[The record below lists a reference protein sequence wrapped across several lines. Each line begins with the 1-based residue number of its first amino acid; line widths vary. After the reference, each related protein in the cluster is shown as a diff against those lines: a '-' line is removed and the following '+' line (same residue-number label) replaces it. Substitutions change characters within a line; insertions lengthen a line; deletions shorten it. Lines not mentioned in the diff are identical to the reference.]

1 VPVHPPH
8 SLFAASTVA
17 FTTLAFTSLLAIVNP
32 LSAVPLYVTAT
43 ADLNARQRAS
53 TLRIAVATGVVALVL
68 FGLAGTYILR
78 FFGITTYAFR
88 IAGGLIF
95 ISIGTDMLN
104 ARRSGAKT
112 TLGEEQEAE
121 LKQDIGI
128 IPLGIPTLAGPGS
141 ITTVITLTSEADTRW
156 QLAGLYASIVAV
168 MLVAWGLL
176 AIAPMIVRR
185 VGRTG
190 MNVMTRLMGLIVMV
204 VGVQFI
210 IEGVRTVAVDILG
223 R

>member
-1 VPVHPPH
+1 MIPHPH

-32 LSAVPLYVTAT
+32 LSAVPLYVAAT
-43 ADLNARQRAS
+43 ADLTARQRAS
-53 TLRIAVATGVVALVL
+53 TLRIAVATGIAALVL

-95 ISIGTDMLN
+95 LGIGNDMLN
-104 ARRSGAKT
+104 ARRSGSKMTA
-112 TLGEEQEAE
+112 GEEQEAE

-141 ITTVITLTSEADTRW
+141 ITTVITLTAQADTRW

-168 MLVAWGLL
+168 MALSWAVLAVA
-176 AIAPMIVRR
+176 PRIVRR

-190 MNVMTRLMGLIVMV
+190 MNVMTRLMGLLVMV

-210 IEGVRTVAVDILG
+210 IEGVRTVAVEILG

>member
-1 VPVHPPH
+1 MAVHH
-8 SLFAASTVA
+8 SLFASSTIS

-43 ADLNARQRAS
+43 AELSPRQRAS
-53 TLRIAVATGVVALVL
+53 TLRIAVATGVAALVL
-68 FGLAGTYILR
+68 FGLAGTFILR

-95 ISIGTDMLN
+95 LGIGNDMLN
-104 ARRSGAKT
+104 ARRSGSKT
-112 TLGEEQEAE
+112 TPGEEQEAE
-121 LKQDIGI
+121 QKQDIGI

-141 ITTVITLTSEADTRW
+141 ITTVITLTAQSDTRP
-156 QLAGLYASIVAV
+156 QLVGLYGAIAGVMALSWAV
-168 MLVAWGLL
+168 L
-176 AIAPMIVRR
+176 AIAPVIVKR

-210 IEGVRTVAVDILG
+210 IEGVRTVALDIMG

>member
-1 VPVHPPH
+1 MIGQTV
-8 SLFAASTVA
+8 VA

-43 ADLNARQRAS
+43 ADQTDRQRAA
-53 TLRIAVATGVVALVL
+53 TLRLAVATGVIALVVS
-68 FGLAGTYILR
+68 GLAGTYILR

-95 ISIGTDMLN
+95 LSIGTDMLN
-104 ARRSGAKT
+104 ARRTGSKT
-112 TLGEEQEAE
+112 TPSEEQEAE
-121 LKQDIGI
+121 QKQDVGI

-141 ITTVITLTSEADTRW
+141 ITTVITLTAQGDSRW
-156 QLAGLYASIVAV
+156 ELLGLYGAIVAV
-168 MLVAWGLL
+168 MLLSWGIL
-176 AIAPMIVRR
+176 AVSPFIVRR

-190 MNVMTRLMGLIVMV
+190 MNVMTRLMGLLVMV

-210 IEGVRTVAVDILG
+210 IEGVRTVAVDILN
-223 R
+223 RS

>member
-1 VPVHPPH
+1 MIPHPH

-32 LSAVPLYVTAT
+32 LSAVPLYVAAT
-43 ADLNARQRAS
+43 ADLTAKQRTS
-53 TLRIAVATGVVALVL
+53 TLRLAVATGIVALVL

-95 ISIGTDMLN
+95 LGIGNDMLN
-104 ARRSGAKT
+104 ARRSGVKT
-112 TLGEEQEAE
+112 TPGEEQEAE

-141 ITTVITLTSEADTRW
+141 ITTVITLTAQADTRW

-168 MLVAWGLL
+168 MGVSWAVLAVA
-176 AIAPMIVRR
+176 PVIVRR

-190 MNVMTRLMGLIVMV
+190 MNVMTRLMGLLVMV

-210 IEGVRTVAVDILG
+210 SEGVRTVALDILG

>member
-1 VPVHPPH
+1 MINQNT
-8 SLFAASTVA
+8 AA

-43 ADLNARQRAS
+43 ADQSDRQRAA
-53 TLRIAVATGVVALVL
+53 TLRLAVATGVIALVVS
-68 FGLAGTYILR
+68 GLAGTFILQ

-95 ISIGTDMLN
+95 LSIGTDMLN
-104 ARRSGAKT
+104 ARRTGSKPTAT
-112 TLGEEQEAE
+112 EEKEAE
-121 LKQDIGI
+121 QKQDVGI

-141 ITTVITLTSEADTRW
+141 ITTVITLTAQADRK
-156 QLAGLYASIVAV
+156 LELVGLYGAIVAV
-168 MLVAWGLL
+168 MLISWGVLAVAPL
-176 AIAPMIVRR
+176 IVRR
-185 VGRTG
+185 VGPTG
-190 MNVMTRLMGLIVMV
+190 MNVMTRLMGLLVMV

-210 IEGVRTVAVDILG
+210 IEGVRTVALDIIK

>member
-1 VPVHPPH
+1 VIGQ
-8 SLFAASTVA
+8 SAIA

-43 ADLNARQRAS
+43 ADQTDTQRAA
-53 TLRIAVATGVVALVL
+53 TLRLAVATGVIALVIS
-68 FGLAGTYILR
+68 GLAGTFILR

-95 ISIGTDMLN
+95 LSIGTDMLN
-104 ARRSGAKT
+104 ARRTGSKITAS
-112 TLGEEQEAE
+112 EEQEAE
-121 LKQDIGI
+121 QKQDVGI

-141 ITTVITLTSEADTRW
+141 ITTVITLTAQSGDSKWE
-156 QLAGLYASIVAV
+156 LAGLYGAIVAV
-168 MLVAWGLL
+168 MLVSWGLL
-176 AIAPMIVRR
+176 AVAPFIVKR

-190 MNVMTRLMGLIVMV
+190 MNVMTRLMGLLVMV

-210 IEGVRTVAVDILG
+210 IEGVRTVAVDILNHS
-223 R
+223 

>member
-1 VPVHPPH
+1 VIQH
-8 SLFAASTVA
+8 STFA

-43 ADLNARQRAS
+43 SDLNKAQRAS
-53 TLRIAVATGVVALVL
+53 TLRVAVATGIISLVA

-95 ISIGTDMLN
+95 LGIGSDMLK
-104 ARRSGAKT
+104 ARRSRDRT
-112 TLGEEQEAE
+112 TRTEQEEAE
-121 LKQDIGI
+121 QKSDVGI

-141 ITTVITLTSEADTRW
+141 ITTVITLTAQATSRME
-156 QLAGLYASIVAV
+156 LIGLYGAIVAV
-168 MLVAWGLL
+168 MIVAWMVL
-176 AIAPMIVRR
+176 AVAPFIVKR

-190 MNVMTRLMGLIVMV
+190 MNVMTRLMGLLIMV
-204 VGVQFI
+204 IGVQFI
-210 IEGVRTVAVDILG
+210 IEGVRTVALDIL
-223 R
+223 RQA

>member
-1 VPVHPPH
+1 MVVHPH

-68 FGLAGTYILR
+68 FGLAGT
-78 FFGITTYAFR
+78 F
-88 IAGGLIF
+88 IAG
-95 ISIGTDMLN
+95 
-104 ARRSGAKT
+104 RH
-112 TLGEEQEAE
+112 
-121 LKQDIGI
+121 
-128 IPLGIPTLAGPGS
+128 TLATRG
-141 ITTVITLTSEADTRW
+141 TVRVDRRHD
-156 QLAGLYASIVAV
+156 
-168 MLVAWGLL
+168 
-176 AIAPMIVRR
+176 APV

-204 VGVQFI
+204 VGVQFT

>member
-1 VPVHPPH
+1 MAPHH
-8 SLFAASTVA
+8 SLFASSTIS

-43 ADLNARQRAS
+43 AELSPRQRAS
-53 TLRIAVATGVVALVL
+53 TLRIAVATGVAALVL
-68 FGLAGTYILR
+68 FGLAGTFILR
-78 FFGITTYAFR
+78 FFGITTYAFH

-95 ISIGTDMLN
+95 LGIGNDMLN
-104 ARRSGAKT
+104 ARRSGSKT
-112 TLGEEQEAE
+112 TPGEEQEAE
-121 LKQDIGI
+121 QKQDIGI

-141 ITTVITLTSEADTRW
+141 ITTVITLTAQADTRP
-156 QLAGLYASIVAV
+156 QLMGLYGAIAGVMALSWAV
-168 MLVAWGLL
+168 L
-176 AIAPMIVRR
+176 AIAPVIVKR

-210 IEGVRTVAVDILG
+210 IEGVRTVALDIMG

>member
-1 VPVHPPH
+1 VAAHH
-8 SLFAASTVA
+8 SLFASSTIS

-43 ADLNARQRAS
+43 AELSPRQRAS
-53 TLRIAVATGVVALVL
+53 TLRIAVATGVAALVL
-68 FGLAGTYILR
+68 FGLAGTFILR

-95 ISIGTDMLN
+95 LGIGNDMLN
-104 ARRSGAKT
+104 ARRSGSKT
-112 TLGEEQEAE
+112 TPGEEQEAE
-121 LKQDIGI
+121 QKQDIGI

-141 ITTVITLTSEADTRW
+141 ITTVITLTAQADTRP
-156 QLAGLYASIVAV
+156 QLVGLYGAIAGVMALSWAV
-168 MLVAWGLL
+168 L
-176 AIAPMIVRR
+176 AIAPVIVKR

-210 IEGVRTVAVDILG
+210 IEGVRTVALDIMG

>member
-1 VPVHPPH
+1 MIGQ
-8 SLFAASTVA
+8 SAIA

-43 ADLNARQRAS
+43 ADQTDRQRAA
-53 TLRIAVATGVVALVL
+53 TLRLAVATGVIALVIS
-68 FGLAGTYILR
+68 GLAGTFILR

-95 ISIGTDMLN
+95 LSIGTDMLN
-104 ARRSGAKT
+104 ARRTGSKITAS
-112 TLGEEQEAE
+112 EEQEAE
-121 LKQDIGI
+121 QKQDVGI

-141 ITTVITLTSEADTRW
+141 ITTVITLTAQSGDSKWE
-156 QLAGLYASIVAV
+156 LAGLYGAIVAV
-168 MLVAWGLL
+168 MLVSWGLL
-176 AIAPMIVRR
+176 AVAPFIVKR

-190 MNVMTRLMGLIVMV
+190 MNVMTRLMGLLVMV

-210 IEGVRTVAVDILG
+210 IEGVRTVAVDILNHS
-223 R
+223 

>member
-1 VPVHPPH
+1 MTGQNA
-8 SLFAASTVA
+8 LA

-43 ADLNARQRAS
+43 SDQSDAQRAS
-53 TLRIAVATGVVALVL
+53 TLRLAVATGVMTLVIA
-68 FGLAGTYILR
+68 GLAGTFILR

-95 ISIGTDMLN
+95 LSIGTDMLN
-104 ARRSGAKT
+104 ARRSGSKVT
-112 TLGEEQEAE
+112 PSEEEEAE
-121 LKQDIGI
+121 QKQDVGI

-141 ITTVITLTSEADTRW
+141 ITTVITLTAQADGRLE
-156 QLAGLYASIVAV
+156 LAGLYGAIVAV
-168 MLVAWGLL
+168 MLISWGVL
-176 AIAPMIVRR
+176 AVTPLIVRR

-190 MNVMTRLMGLIVMV
+190 MNVMTRLMGLLVMV

-210 IEGVRTVAVDILG
+210 IEGVRTVAVDIL
-223 R
+223 RQ

>member
-1 VPVHPPH
+1 MAVHH
-8 SLFAASTVA
+8 SLFASSTIS

-43 ADLNARQRAS
+43 AELSPRQRSS
-53 TLRIAVATGVVALVL
+53 TLRIAVATGVAALVL

-95 ISIGTDMLN
+95 LGIGNDMLN
-104 ARRSGAKT
+104 ARRSGSKT
-112 TLGEEQEAE
+112 TPGEEQEAE
-121 LKQDIGI
+121 QKQDIGI

-141 ITTVITLTSEADTRW
+141 ITTVITLTAQADTRL
-156 QLAGLYASIVAV
+156 QLIGLYGAIAAV
-168 MLVAWGLL
+168 MGVSWIVL
-176 AIAPMIVRR
+176 AIAPVIVKR

-210 IEGVRTVAVDILG
+210 IEGVRTVALDIMG

>member
-1 VPVHPPH
+1 LISH
-8 SLFAASTVA
+8 STIA

-43 ADLNARQRAS
+43 SDLNSRQRAS
-53 TLRIAVATGVVALVL
+53 TLRIAVATGIIALVA

-95 ISIGTDMLN
+95 LGIGSDMLQ
-104 ARRSGAKT
+104 ARQSRDRTSRG
-112 TLGEEQEAE
+112 EQEATE
-121 LKQDIGI
+121 QKSDVGI

-141 ITTVITLTSEADTRW
+141 ITTVITLTAQADNRM
-156 QLAGLYASIVAV
+156 QLVGLYSAIIAV
-168 MLVAWGLL
+168 MLVSWLVL
-176 AIAPMIVRR
+176 AVAPFIVKR

-190 MNVMTRLMGLIVMV
+190 MSVMTRLMGLLLMV
-204 VGVQFI
+204 IGVQFI
-210 IEGVRTVAVDILG
+210 IEGVRTVALDIL
-223 R
+223 RRA